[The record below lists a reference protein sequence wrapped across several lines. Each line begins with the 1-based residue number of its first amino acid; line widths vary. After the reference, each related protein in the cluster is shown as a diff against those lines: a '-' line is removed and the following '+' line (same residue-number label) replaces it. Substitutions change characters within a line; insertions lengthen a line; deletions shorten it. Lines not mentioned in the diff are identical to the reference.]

1 MWYPLRCCVSLRSQ
15 ALEEDLANATLRK
28 GEMKMPIMS
37 VSLGRILAYLAEGA
51 LLGASV
57 YLASCGI
64 NNPSD
69 TSKK

>member
-1 MWYPLRCCVSLRSQ
+1 
-15 ALEEDLANATLRK
+15 
-28 GEMKMPIMS
+28 MKMPIMS